1 MTLSLVSAVLT
12 HPAVVL
18 AVMFDE
24 TGARRWEIL
33 IRDPIA
39 KDAPAEGPDAPP
51 ARDLWP
57 LARPPMAVRP
67 VPRQARHPAR
77 SDAPAQVMNRGRV
90 AAAPHQLVD
99 LSLCGLAHPHEVP
112 QRGQPVI
119 HHCRPRFLAGP
130 SGTGL
135 MNASRSSRSTTVLPT
150 RSKAGSFPPRIFRYP
165 APADRPVTAR
175 TSSMD

>member
-57 LARPPMAVRP
+57 LARPPMARRP
-67 VPRQARHPAR
+67 VHRHTRHGARC
-77 SDAPAQVMNRGRV
+77 DAVVQVMNRRRL
-90 AAAPHQLVD
+90 AAAPQQFVD
-99 LSLCGLAHPHEVP
+99 LSLCDLTHANKVP
-112 QRGQPVI
+112 QRGQPVL

-150 RSKAGSFPPRIFRYP
+150 RSKAGS
-165 APADRPVTAR
+165 
-175 TSSMD
+175 